1 MAVRFSA
8 GDSPPASS
16 PHGDLANH
24 AAFKVIAAKQRG
36 LTPLMRPAVVKTRF
50 QWGLSALTNF
60 RVFARHRCVPISQ
73 GYASFRVDRFRRL
86 KPFGLEFTLP
96 SALSDFTIRPCVAL
110 RVGPRNASP
119 ELERI
124 VSRDATSRFSRRC
137 IQDGSVDREAYR
149 LEPSKA
155 KPITNLYKFKEV
167 VPFMSNA
174 LPRLQ
179 SLKPV
184 FKS

>member
-1 MAVRFSA
+1 M
-8 GDSPPASS
+8 
-16 PHGDLANH
+16 
-24 AAFKVIAAKQRG
+24 G
-36 LTPLMRPAVVKTRF
+36 LL
-50 QWGLSALTNF
+50 
-60 RVFARHRCVPISQ
+60 
-73 GYASFRVDRFRRL
+73 
-86 KPFGLEFTLP
+86 
-96 SALSDFTIRPCVAL
+96 
-110 RVGPRNASP
+110 NASP
-119 ELERI
+119 ELEMV
-124 VSRDATSRFSRRC
+124 VSRDATRRFRGRC
-137 IQDGSVDREAYR
+137 IQDGSVDREIYR